1 MRTDRAWLLDIL
13 DAIRDIDRYR
23 PASRGAFD
31 EDERTQVWM
40 VNRLQILGEA
50 CRGLSEEFR
59 TRHPEIPWRAII
71 GMRHHLVHGY
81 FTIDPDI
88 VWAAITERVPELERQ
103 VRSALETDP
112 TVQSEE

>member
-1 MRTDRAWLLDIL
+1 MRSDRAWLQDIL

-23 PASRGAFD
+23 PASRAAFD
-31 EDERTQVWM
+31 DDERTPVWM
-40 VNRLQILGEA
+40 VNRLQIIGEA

-59 TRHPEIPWRAII
+59 SRHPEIPWRAIV

-88 VWAAITERVPELERQ
+88 VWVAITERVPELERQ
-103 VRSALETDP
+103 IRRALETDP
-112 TVQSEE
+112 TVPDED